1 MNGGLESQFVEVR
14 GMVGRVQ
21 NRDDGWTV
29 MTLHTIQGDL
39 KTILLRNAIQ
49 GGPLENRERSLVRL
63 RGHLMVDRDPATERV
78 ITGQIRMQDPEILV
92 DCESPTDLFSLPLQ
106 SAASLTHANPDH
118 APFAWVKVSGQI
130 IQVRS
135 RLFFM
140 MDHGTGL
147 RFVTDDFPNLQSGDL
162 VEVVGYQDVLTAAAP
177 KLLAAVARKI
187 GEAPLPEARSLSN
200 SDLISPGFD
209 STLVRVIGTLTD
221 LKRNKNELV
230 LEMRSG
236 DWRYWSRLN
245 VENISPPPLKIG
257 SRLELTGTYCAQGEY
272 KVIGPDVAAL
282 DLFLN
287 SPAGIK
293 VLSTPPW
300 WTLQRLLMLV
310 GVLVCLL
317 MATLLWITLL
327 HRKVEQRTAE
337 LSVQIHEREHV
348 EHLRAMEQER
358 ARIAQDLHDQLGS
371 DITAVGMLVERTKF
385 NRASDE
391 QRAHYMEQLGET
403 ARAMV
408 STLDEIVWAMNPQH
422 DSLASL
428 VGYLGGF
435 AERFLAL
442 ANITLRLDVPSKL
455 PAMPLSSRL
464 RHQLFMVFKEALANV
479 VHHAAATAVSI
490 RVTVEDNELC
500 CVVADNGHGLPPG
513 NRDESMSGLAN
524 MKERIEKYGGCFNM
538 ESAAERGTTLRFK
551 VPLN

>member
-1 MNGGLESQFVEVR
+1 
-14 GMVGRVQ
+14 
-21 NRDDGWTV
+21 
-29 MTLHTIQGDL
+29 
-39 KTILLRNAIQ
+39 
-49 GGPLENRERSLVRL
+49 
-63 RGHLMVDRDPATERV
+63 
-78 ITGQIRMQDPEILV
+78 
-92 DCESPTDLFSLPLQ
+92 
-106 SAASLTHANPDH
+106 
-118 APFAWVKVSGQI
+118 
-130 IQVRS
+130 
-135 RLFFM
+135 
-140 MDHGTGL
+140 
-147 RFVTDDFPNLQSGDL
+147 
-162 VEVVGYQDVLTAAAP
+162 
-177 KLLAAVARKI
+177 
-187 GEAPLPEARSLSN
+187 
-200 SDLISPGFD
+200 
-209 STLVRVIGTLTD
+209 
-221 LKRNKNELV
+221 
-230 LEMRSG
+230 
-236 DWRYWSRLN
+236 
-245 VENISPPPLKIG
+245 
-257 SRLELTGTYCAQGEY
+257 LTGTYCAQGEY

-337 LSVQIHEREHV
+337 LSAQIHEREHV

-358 ARIAQDLHDQLGS
+358 SRIAQDLHDQLGS

-442 ANITLRLDVPSKL
+442 ANITLRPGFQKCRSHRACGISCSWFSRKRS
-455 PAMPLSSRL
+455 PMSCIMRPPLR
-464 RHQLFMVFKEALANV
+464 
-479 VHHAAATAVSI
+479 
-490 RVTVEDNELC
+490 
-500 CVVADNGHGLPPG
+500 
-513 NRDESMSGLAN
+513 
-524 MKERIEKYGGCFNM
+524 
-538 ESAAERGTTLRFK
+538 
-551 VPLN
+551 